1 MVLLV
6 QIWSTNRRQLCACCI
21 NMHVASVLWYLG
33 FQRHADKVLQS
44 QILPDSILDFAKD
57 IVIDVSSSDDT
68 DIQWSFFLK
77 MFTSSPFQRR
87 LSLFN
92 SKPNLFFL
100 HKSDYWHF
108 FWFPL
113 LKSSCRVKKIW
124 FVTFSLQ

>member
-1 MVLLV
+1 MVLSV

-21 NMHVASVLWYLG
+21 NMHVASVLWYMG

-57 IVIDVSSSDDT
+57 SVIDVSSSDYT
-68 DIQWSFFLK
+68 DIQWSFLK
-77 MFTSSPFQRR
+77 KKCILVVLFKEGC
-87 LSLFN
+87 LFN

-108 FWFPL
+108 FWIPL
-113 LKSSCRVKKIW
+113 LKSSCRVKKIL